1 MNIQTIKRECMSRR
15 MAVIQDAVGAGQWIS
30 DGIAAWPVEGITVDV
45 DGLKALFNLTEK
57 QETKIQMREVAI
69 ADPRYA
75 RYMMEDEE
83 QSDELGAM
91 LFGDEVFVALKSR
104 RGNLFIP
111 YSSVKHIKE
120 ENRFYGIRWAAGF
133 PLVAAYNGFTC
144 AALVLP
150 LSNGWGD
157 VLSHRAEKMAAPR
170 FVWPDEADRAEA
182 AAEAMLNGK
191 TAVDEAV
198 EQLVAA
204 GATAIHRAN
213 QDNAE
218 ED

>member
-1 MNIQTIKRECMSRR
+1 M
-15 MAVIQDAVGAGQWIS
+15 IQDAYGAGQWIS
-30 DGIAAWPVEGITVDV
+30 DGIAAWPVDGITVDV

-69 ADPRYA
+69 ADPRYQ
-75 RYMMEDEE
+75 RYMMEDEDEE

-120 ENRFYGIRWAAGF
+120 ENRFYGVRWAAGF

-157 VLSHRAEKMAAPR
+157 LLQHKAERMAGPR

-182 AAEAMLNGK
+182 AAEAMVNEK
-191 TAVDEAV
+191 M
-198 EQLVAA
+198 EQLVEERPVLKKAKEEAAAIIEAA
-204 GATAIHRAN
+204 GAAVV
-213 QDNAE
+213 D
-218 ED
+218 

>member
-1 MNIQTIKRECMSRR
+1 MNIQAIKRECVSRR
-15 MAVIQDAVGAGQWIS
+15 MVVIQNAVGAGQWIS
-30 DGIAAWPVEGITVDV
+30 DGIAAWPVEGIRLDV

-69 ADPRYA
+69 ADPRYE

-91 LFGDEVFVALKSR
+91 LFGDEVFLVLESA

-120 ENRFYGIRWAAGF
+120 ENRFYGVRWGYGR

-157 VLSHRAEKMAAPR
+157 LLQHRAEKMAAQR

-182 AAEAMLNGK
+182 AAEAMLNGEGME
-191 TAVDEAV
+191 TTSSG
-198 EQLVAA
+198 A
-204 GATAIHRAN
+204 GAPPSPEGEGFGEA
-213 QDNAE
+213 
-218 ED
+218 